1 MLSKEPKMS
10 QKDQGNKKSMK
21 GSDNRKGHEKETVKE
36 DMGVGSSDGNGIRF
50 HCPDHPDLS
59 NVMRTPET
67 K

>member
-1 MLSKEPKMS
+1 MS
-10 QKDQGNKKSMK
+10 GKNENRASMK
-21 GSDNRKGHEKETVKE
+21 GSDNRQGKRKETIAA
-36 DMGVGSSDGNGIRF
+36 DMSVGSSDAHGIRF